1 MSTSI
6 KQASLITA
14 GSKYLNI
21 FLGILFSA
29 VLSRILTPNDY
40 GIAAIVTIFSAFFS
54 VLSNCGLGIAVIQN
68 KDFTQNDIDSMFSF
82 SCWFGLGLMATF
94 IALAYPISLFYKNT
108 VYIPICVILSSS
120 IFFNTINAVPDGI
133 LRREKKFFLIG
144 IRLIVVSALT
154 YGITI
159 ALALLNFKYYALVIQ
174 SVISSLLIFLWNL
187 KNVTVHFQLKIN
199 WSVLKKIRGYSGYN
213 FLFNFVN
220 YFARNLDKLL
230 IGKALGNEELAQY
243 NKAYHFM
250 LYPVQ
255 NLTNIITPVL
265 HPILSDY
272 QNDRPYIYKQ
282 YMKIVK
288 LLSLLGVFITA
299 VCFCCSEEIILLLY
313 GSQWHSAVQCF
324 TYMSFGIWA
333 QMITG
338 TSGALFNALGDT
350 KRCFISCCIS
360 TVVTIA
366 SICIGLSFHSI
377 EILSLTITV
386 SYNFSFVISMFML
399 IHISM
404 GTSFLQFL
412 KTLVPDIFILIV
424 LFCISVVCN
433 RLLQTENLFLSSC
446 VKVIIL
452 GFIYLCLLVATKQY
466 IHYLP
471 ILPSSIRKKM
481 QLRKTQS
488 KNEDKKK

>member
-6 KQASLITA
+6 KRASLITA
-14 GSKYLNI
+14 GSKYLTI
-21 FLGILFSA
+21 FLGIFFSA
-29 VLSRILTPNDY
+29 ILSRILTPNDY
-40 GIAAIVTIFSAFFS
+40 GIAAIVTVFSAFFS

-68 KDFTQNDIDSMFSF
+68 KDFSQDDIDSLFSF
-82 SCWFGLGLMATF
+82 SCWFGLGLTVIF
-94 IALAYPISLFYKNT
+94 IALAYPVSLFYKNT
-108 VYIPICVILSSS
+108 AYIPICVILSSS
-120 IFFNTINAVPDGI
+120 VFFNTVNAVPDGI
-133 LRREKKFFLIG
+133 LRREKRFLLIG
-144 IRLIVVSALT
+144 IRLIVVSVVT
-154 YGITI
+154 YGATI

-174 SVISSLLIFLWNL
+174 SVVSSFLIFLWNL
-187 KNVTVHFQLKIN
+187 KNAPVHFRLQIN
-199 WSVLKKIRGYSGYN
+199 WSVLKKISGYSGYN

-230 IGKALGNEELAQY
+230 LGKSLGNEELAQY

-272 QNDRPYIYKQ
+272 QDDRSFIYRQ

-299 VCFCCSEEIILLLY
+299 VCFCCSKEIILLLY
-313 GSQWHSAVQCF
+313 GPQWHSAVKCF

-338 TSGALFNALGDT
+338 TSGSLFNALGDT

-366 SICIGLSFHSI
+366 SVCIGLSFRSI
-377 EILSLTITV
+377 EILSLAVTV
-386 SYNFSFVISMFML
+386 SYNFSFIISLFML

-404 GTSFLQFL
+404 GESFVRFL
-412 KTLVPDIFILIV
+412 KSLVPDISILAV
-424 LFCISVVCN
+424 LLCTSIACN
-433 RLLQTENLFLSSC
+433 RFLKTENLFLLLC
-446 VKVIIL
+446 IKTGVLGIIY
-452 GFIYLCLLVATKQY
+452 ICLLVTTKQY
-466 IHYLP
+466 IFYLP
-471 ILPSSIRKKM
+471 VLPSSIRKKI
-481 QLRKTQS
+481 QTKKSKL
-488 KNEDKKK
+488 KNEDKKE